1 MIGPRSGP
9 MLQQA
14 VSALAPPPGV
24 RVWLAAGVTDMR
36 KGFDGLAA
44 LVQQTLSLDPFS
56 GQIFA
61 FRGRRGDLLKLL
73 SWDGQ
78 GLCLYAK
85 RMEKGR
91 FVWPR
96 ATDGAVSLT
105 AAQLSMLL
113 EGIDWRMPVRT
124 WRPAMAG

>member
-1 MIGPRSGP
+1 MI
-9 MLQQA
+9 
-14 VSALAPPPGV
+14 APPSGV

-44 LVQQTLSLDPFS
+44 LVQQRLGQDPFN
-56 GQIFA
+56 GQMFV
-61 FRGRRGDLLKLL
+61 FRGRRGDLVKVL

-91 FVWPR
+91 FVWPQ
-96 ATDGAVSLT
+96 AKDGAVSLT

-113 EGIDWRMPVRT
+113 EGIDWRMPVRS
-124 WRPAMAG
+124 WRPEMAG